1 MIVIKMRKFGSRASR
16 KMRKHLN
23 DIRNLAAMQIACDET
38 KGQIN
43 KEKSISCNG
52 MLFTFSVLITGN
64 TFSSSSEFSSK
75 SLEIIALRKLLSALS
90 KQDAFS

>member
-1 MIVIKMRKFGSRASR
+1 MIVIKMRKFGSR

-23 DIRNLAAMQIACDET
+23 DTRNLAAMQLACDET

-52 MLFTFSVLITGN
+52 MLRLDFLTQFDT
-64 TFSSSSEFSSK
+64 
-75 SLEIIALRKLLSALS
+75 
-90 KQDAFS
+90 

>member
-1 MIVIKMRKFGSRASR
+1 MIVIKMRKFGSKASR

-23 DIRNLAAMQIACDET
+23 DIRNFAAMQLACDET

-52 MLFTFSVLITGN
+52 MLRWTF
-64 TFSSSSEFSSK
+64 
-75 SLEIIALRKLLSALS
+75 
-90 KQDAFS
+90 